1 MSQRAPRRLPK
12 TSALAAQQLVDGAT
26 AKVARPEPVAASE
39 VPFIDSKRR
48 ITLSLVPNSNQR
60 RRRPLILMVSV
71 LVLLAFAVI
80 VSLVLLNTSVAQRQY
95 EMVSLRN
102 QERVLSQE
110 NQTLL
115 KEAQS
120 LAAPQTLAKR
130 AKELGLVAPA
140 APGLVD
146 LESSSISQQAESAP
160 KADDANSD
168 YASLPLPGESIRS
181 KASNDAESAKIAEAN
196 QKKAAEEKRNGAEAT
211 VPDAKTS
218 GQEAS
223 AAKPAATEPKV
234 REQSSDGRPVFD
246 SQELNGGTIPAPSV
260 KSPAN

>member
-12 TSALAAQQLVDGAT
+12 ASAYASQMVSGSTAAAV
-26 AKVARPEPVAASE
+26 RPEPVSASE
-39 VPFIDSKRR
+39 VPFIDSNRR
-48 ITLSLVPNSNQR
+48 TTLSLVPNASAQR
-60 RRRPLILMVSV
+60 RRPVIVMISLLVILS
-71 LVLLAFAVI
+71 FAVI
-80 VSLVLLNTSVAQRQY
+80 VGLVLLNTSVAQRQY
-95 EMVSLRN
+95 EMVGLRN

-146 LESSSISQQAESAP
+146 LESSSITQKAEHAA
-160 KADDANSD
+160 KLEGDRAN

-181 KASNDAESAKIAEAN
+181 KASNDAESAKVAEMN
-196 QKKAAEEKRNGAEAT
+196 TKKAAEEQKQAEEQ
-211 VPDAKTS
+211 K
-218 GQEAS
+218 
-223 AAKPAATEPKV
+223 AATSTEAKSEAKDTKSEAKERDIAP
-234 REQSSDGRPVFD
+234 DGRPVFE
-246 SQELNGGTIPAPSV
+246 SEQLNGGTIPAPSI
-260 KSPAN
+260 KSPTN